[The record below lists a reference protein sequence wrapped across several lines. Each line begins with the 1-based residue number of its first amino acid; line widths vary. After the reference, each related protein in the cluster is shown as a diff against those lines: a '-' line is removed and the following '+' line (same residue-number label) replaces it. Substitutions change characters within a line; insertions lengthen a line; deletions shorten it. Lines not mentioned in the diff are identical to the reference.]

1 MFDSSDLGRLLGFW
15 AACCQGVFSY
25 LGLEIIGIAADETAR
40 QRETL
45 PRAVRRVAYRSIF
58 YHVGA
63 VFVLGINVS
72 ADDPILKSFATESYS
87 KGPFVLMAERAGLPG
102 LGDWIKVVTLL
113 ALVSVA
119 NTRLY
124 VNVWFHY
131 LIIESSFVRSFDGKT
146 GTPNLPNEGT
156 AKCTDIQRSRF
167 CYSGS
172 FGICVGQNHIKECS
186 SLLEDC

>member
-25 LGLEIIGIAADETAR
+25 LGVEIIGIAADETAR

-87 KGPFVLMAERAGLPG
+87 EGPFVLMAERAGLPA
-102 LGDWIKVVTLL
+102 LGDWIKVVTIL

-124 VNVWFHY
+124 VSVCQCLVSLFNNRVELCMLFRWKDKHPK
-131 LIIESSFVRSFDGKT
+131 SSKRRDCGMYRY
-146 GTPNLPNEGT
+146 T
-156 AKCTDIQRSRF
+156 A
-167 CYSGS
+167 
-172 FGICVGQNHIKECS
+172 
-186 SLLEDC
+186 

>member
-1 MFDSSDLGRLLGFW
+1 MFDNSDLGRLVGFW

-25 LGLEIIGIAADETAR
+25 LGVEIIGIAADETDR

-72 ADDPILKSFATESYS
+72 ADDPILKSFATESYA
-87 KGPFVLMAERAGLPG
+87 KGPFVLMVERAGLHV
-102 LGDWIKVVTLL
+102 LGNWIKVVTIL

-124 VNVWFHY
+124 VSVCSILGFNNSRVELCMPFRWKDKHPK
-131 LIIESSFVRSFDGKT
+131 SSKR
-146 GTPNLPNEGT
+146 
-156 AKCTDIQRSRF
+156 R
-167 CYSGS
+167 
-172 FGICVGQNHIKECS
+172 
-186 SLLEDC
+186 DCGMCQYIV